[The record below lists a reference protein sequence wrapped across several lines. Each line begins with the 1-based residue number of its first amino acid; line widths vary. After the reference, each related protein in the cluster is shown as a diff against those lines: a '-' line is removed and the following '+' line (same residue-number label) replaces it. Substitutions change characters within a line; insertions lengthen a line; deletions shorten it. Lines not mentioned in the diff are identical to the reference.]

1 MFHSK
6 QRASDD
12 GIRGGEKKR
21 TKRTKRTCEIV
32 TRRVGGAR
40 MGWME
45 KEVELEKEERI
56 YVYILASGTK

>member
-1 MFHSK
+1 MVFE
-6 QRASDD
+6 
-12 GIRGGEKKR
+12 GEKKR

-40 MGWME
+40 MSWME

>member
-1 MFHSK
+1 MVFE
-6 QRASDD
+6 
-12 GIRGGEKKR
+12 GEKKKR

-32 TRRVGGAR
+32 TRVGGAR

-56 YVYILASGTK
+56 YIYIYIEWNKMIPCVEQNGR

>member
-12 GIRGGEKKR
+12 GIRGGEK
-21 TKRTKRTCEIV
+21 KRTKRTCEIV

-56 YVYILASGTK
+56 YVYIHILASGTK